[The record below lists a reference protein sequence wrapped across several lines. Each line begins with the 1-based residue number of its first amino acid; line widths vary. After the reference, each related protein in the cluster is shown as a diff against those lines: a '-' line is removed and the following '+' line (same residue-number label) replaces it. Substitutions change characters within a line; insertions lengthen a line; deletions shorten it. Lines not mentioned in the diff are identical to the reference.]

1 LKALHVPSGTPLII
15 RSFGIINSVTKL
27 HIVGISTEI
36 HLGMVKDCTVIL
48 GMARVDHK
56 DGVTVHQKV
65 LSDHAF
71 VTKEH

>member
-1 LKALHVPSGTPLII
+1 LKAQHVLSGTPLII
-15 RSFGIINSVTKL
+15 RSFGIINFITKL
-27 HIVGISTEI
+27 HPVDISTEI

-56 DGVTVHQKV
+56 DGVTVHQNV